1 MTGLRQI
8 QPIDFP
14 DVQYANVTGKR
25 PVLRWVA
32 PTDLWVDDTYQRDL
46 SRKSLSLIKATVQ
59 GFAWNR
65 MKPPIVVDD
74 GGKLHVIDGQHTA
87 ISAAT
92 IGLDQIPIF
101 VVDAPALDERA
112 RAFVGH
118 NTDRITVS
126 PIAIYNAMR
135 ASGDP
140 DALDVERVCK
150 RAGVTVREINQ
161 STAINAGDTKAIGLI
176 RALIKKR
183 GVIKA
188 RKVLECLA
196 KAGIKPISG
205 AAITAAENIICVE
218 RPDVDLEILT
228 AVIQADGDTGI
239 GKARAKAAADRSP
252 IWRALMARWLRRITM
267 DTVA

>member
-1 MTGLRQI
+1 MTSLRQI

-14 DVQYANVTGKR
+14 DVMVAVVNGKR

-46 SRKSLSLIKATVQ
+46 SRKSMLLIKGMVQ

-87 ISAAT
+87 IAAAT
-92 IGLDQIPIF
+92 IGLDEIPIF

-118 NTDRITVS
+118 NTDRITVT
-126 PIAIYNAMR
+126 PIAIYYAMR
-135 ASGDP
+135 AAGDP

-161 STAINAGDTKAIGLI
+161 SSSIAAGDTKAIGLI
-176 RALIKKR
+176 RSLIKKR

-188 RKVLECLA
+188 RKVLECLV
-196 KAGIKPISG
+196 KAGMKPISG
-205 AAITAAENIICVE
+205 AAITAAENIICIE
-218 RPDVDLEILT
+218 RPDVDLDMLAAI
-228 AVIQADGDTGI
+228 IRADGDNGI
-239 GKARAKAAADRSP
+239 ARARAKAAADRSP
-252 IWRALMARWLRRITM
+252 IWRALVARWTKRITL
-267 DTVA
+267 DSAA